1 LAVPCPEA
9 EAFLR
14 GRRDAAPPLA
24 HVSAAR
30 LVQAQ
35 AAPDALV
42 PGAPEISLAGQRAL
56 HWPLAWALPA
66 DSLAHREATD
76 SNLVWAPQ
84 EQVYRRQAA
93 SRLQQASLR
102 QAQEKLRG
110 ARPRAR
116 LRVA

>member
-1 LAVPCPEA
+1 M
-9 EAFLR
+9 
-14 GRRDAAPPLA
+14 
-24 HVSAAR
+24 
-30 LVQAQ
+30 
-35 AAPDALV
+35 
-42 PGAPEISLAGQRAL
+42 
-56 HWPLAWALPA
+56 
-66 DSLAHREATD
+66 D